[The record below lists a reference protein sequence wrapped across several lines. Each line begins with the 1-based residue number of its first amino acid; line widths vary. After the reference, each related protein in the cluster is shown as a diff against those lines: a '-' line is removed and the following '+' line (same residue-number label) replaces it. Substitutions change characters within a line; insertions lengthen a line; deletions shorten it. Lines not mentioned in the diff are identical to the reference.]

1 MTENKD
7 EDYYLN
13 LLKERG
19 LNTEKLNAGRLSPS
33 YTDQHFANDK
43 IFMNW
48 LIGEDYSDF
57 NTIKNKLFSIYSNP
71 SSEDDIVINKYISS
85 SKKSDDFS
93 NLIDECTESSIYTL
107 SILFSIQ
114 NYSTD
119 DLIKI
124 HNKIFEDLIEIK
136 KKTYDI
142 IEGALKNLGEAK
154 NKNQEKSTERN
165 NKKENEHY
173 IG

>member
-1 MTENKD
+1 M
-7 EDYYLN
+7 
-13 LLKERG
+13 
-19 LNTEKLNAGRLSPS
+19 
-33 YTDQHFANDK
+33 
-43 IFMNW
+43 
-48 LIGEDYSDF
+48 
-57 NTIKNKLFSIYSNP
+57 
-71 SSEDDIVINKYISS
+71 
-85 SKKSDDFS
+85 
-93 NLIDECTESSIYTL
+93 DECTESSIYTL